1 MKKFFFLYFL
11 FSALFVIYSYF
22 LVDPNFTLV
31 NHPLW
36 TVFRNFAVS
45 IGYFK
50 RGLSLALYL
59 VFLFIFFILYLF
71 AKKNYQKI
79 NPIQLALLIGVIFLF
94 SYPFLSHDFFNYL
107 FDAKILTYY
116 GKNPYLYKALDF
128 PDDNWTRFMHWTHR
142 TYPYGPVFL
151 LISLL
156 PSFLSFGKF
165 ILAFFFFK
173 ITWSIFYLLAVYY
186 LNKINRKWAVIFATP
201 LILIEGLVN
210 NHNDLIA
217 TTLGII
223 GIYYLLKSKNFRS
236 RFILLLSAGIKYLTL
251 PIIFLTKKNQKINIL
266 VFLGISGLILYLTI
280 FGEIQAWYFLSFFIF
295 LPFFGSLIEGFDLLF
310 FGLLLSYYPYIYLGG
325 WDSVEK
331 LQIKHII
338 ILIFFG
344 LSLVHLI
351 FNKEHIMSFRPSH
364 AKRDAWR
371 NLK

>member
-31 NHPLW
+31 NHSLW
-36 TVFRNFAVS
+36 TNFRNFAVS

-50 RGLSLALYL
+50 RGLSFTFYL
-59 VFLFIFFILYLF
+59 LSLFIFFILYVF

-79 NPIQLALLIGVIFLF
+79 NPIRLAFLIGVIFLF

-116 GKNPYLYKALDF
+116 GKNPYLHKALDF
-128 PDDNWTRFMHWTHR
+128 SQDSWLRFMHWTHR

-173 ITWSIFYLLAVYY
+173 ITWFIFYLLAVVY
-186 LNKINRKWAVIFATP
+186 LNKLNRRWAIIFATHP

-217 TTLGII
+217 ATLGII
-223 GIYYLLKSKNFRS
+223 GIYYLLKSKKLVS
-236 RFILLLSAGIKYLTL
+236 RLFFLFSSGIKYLTL
-251 PIIFLTKKNQKINIL
+251 PIVFLSKKNKTINIL

-280 FGEIQAWYFLSFFIF
+280 FGEIQPWYFLSFFIF
-295 LPFFGSLIEGFDLLF
+295 LPFFGSLIESFDLLF
-310 FGLLLSYYPYIYLGG
+310 FGLLFSYYPYIYLGG

-344 LSLVHLI
+344 LSLIKIKLDYAQKI
-351 FNKEHIMSFRPSH
+351 KKS
-364 AKRDAWR
+364 
-371 NLK
+371 